1 MPKRIVVFSLI
12 LLCALCLSNTSSRAT
27 LITDGTEDFETLPL
41 VGWVVTEGN
50 KRLLTDAEGN
60 TYGALAGSGGKTDSA
75 SQTFVLDPSLTS
87 LEFDYALGSKGSS
100 ADTFQ
105 VVLSNGTE
113 SVILFEEDI
122 DSSHN
127 IFGKPELVH
136 VDIDLTEQDLSAFWG
151 EPATISF
158 QIVDGDSIINSAFAL
173 DNVSIHGAA
182 PVPEPSTFILC
193 GLGLAAIF
201 IYQKRQHL
209 LSRIHF

>member
-1 MPKRIVVFSLI
+1 MFRRFFALSLTLAFI
-12 LLCALCLSNTSSRAT
+12 LCLSNTSSRAT

-41 VGWVVTEGN
+41 TGWVVTDGN

-87 LEFDYALGSKGSS
+87 LEFDYAVGSKGSS
-100 ADTFQ
+100 ADSFQ
-105 VVLSNGTE
+105 VVLSNETE
-113 SVILFEEDI
+113 SVVLFEQDI
-122 DSSHN
+122 NSSDD
-127 IFGKPELVH
+127 ILVDPDFIH
-136 VDIDLTEQDLSAFWG
+136 VSIDLTEEDLSAFWG